1 MLKVKKRGI
10 LLNKTHLK
18 FENIGVHNPAAIR
31 EGEFVHLFYRA
42 VSEGNISSIGYCK
55 LDGPMR
61 VVERREEPILFSEHD
76 YEKQGLEDPRITK
89 VDDTYYLTYTAYDSL
104 NARGA
109 LAISK
114 DLITFQKL
122 GIITPQLTYSE
133 FKSVFKPEDFKNIH
147 INPKYF
153 RIRRAMDD
161 RMIVWDKNVVMFPRK
176 INGKFAFLHRIRPGI
191 QVVYVNDFKDLTKD
205 FWADYF
211 KNFPSYIVLDPKY
224 SHEASYVGAGCPPIE
239 TKEGWLMIYH
249 GVEDA
254 PEGYRY
260 NACAA
265 LLDKSDPTKVIA
277 RLKKPLFSPE
287 FDWEMKGEVNDVVF
301 PTGAVVFDD
310 DLYIYYGAADSLI
323 SVASIK
329 LNKLLRKLADSAV

>member
-1 MLKVKKRGI
+1 
-10 LLNKTHLK
+10 
-18 FENIGVHNPAAIR
+18 
-31 EGEFVHLFYRA
+31 
-42 VSEGNISSIGYCK
+42 
-55 LDGPMR
+55 MR
-61 VVERREEPILFSEHD
+61 VLERREEPILFSEHD

-211 KNFPSYIVLDPKY
+211 KSFLATSSSTRNTPMRRAMWVQ
-224 SHEASYVGAGCPPIE
+224 G
-239 TKEGWLMIYH
+239 
-249 GVEDA
+249 
-254 PEGYRY
+254 
-260 NACAA
+260 A
-265 LLDKSDPTKVIA
+265 LL
-277 RLKKPLFSPE
+277 
-287 FDWEMKGEVNDVVF
+287 
-301 PTGAVVFDD
+301 
-310 DLYIYYGAADSLI
+310 
-323 SVASIK
+323 
-329 LNKLLRKLADSAV
+329 